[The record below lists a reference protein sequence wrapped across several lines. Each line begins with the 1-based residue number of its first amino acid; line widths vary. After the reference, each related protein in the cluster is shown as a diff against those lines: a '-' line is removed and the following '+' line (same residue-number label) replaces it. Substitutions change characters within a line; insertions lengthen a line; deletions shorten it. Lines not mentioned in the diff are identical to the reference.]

1 MTDKGPVSTVEARIK
16 GVFQTDHNVTGAQQQ
31 VWVPMRLSKAGDVFA
46 VLSDGAGAS
55 IIQNVSDG
63 FSNNRSAAMVIPYNS
78 LFNGSTWDRQRANTE
93 ETFLASAAR
102 TATTN
107 SADFTNFNAKGLHAI
122 IDVSAVTATGSITPI
137 IQGKDPVSGNY
148 YDILQGLPITTVGT
162 NVIKVFPG
170 ISAIVNASA
179 NDLLPR
185 TYRLRVTHLNAVS
198 MTYSVGGA
206 LVI

>member
-1 MTDKGPVSTVEARIK
+1 MTDKGPKNTVESRLKAFVK
-16 GVFQTDHNVTGAQQQ
+16 SGLTGFGVWAPLLMNRVTGALFVDIQS
-31 VWVPMRLSKAGDVFA
+31 PTESP
-46 VLSDGAGAS
+46 SDGNFNSTG
-55 IIQNVSDG
+55 
-63 FSNNRSAAMVIPYNS
+63 VITSSQNS
-78 LFNGSTWDRQRANTE
+78 LFNGSTWDRQRGNTE

-162 NVIKVFPG
+162 NVIKVYPG
-170 ISAIVNASA
+170 ISAVVNASA
-179 NDLLPR
+179 SDLLPR
-185 TYRLRVTHLNAVS
+185 SYRLRVTHLNAVS
-198 MTYSVGGA
+198 MTYSVSGV